1 MNMNKLLKDKN
12 DIRYFRNGLYIF
24 KHLPSDGDV
33 DERIDRLNQ
42 YYDETIEISKFT
54 FWFIYSLYVVTA
66 IILCIPTA
74 VISLLN
80 AVVSIAHY
88 ALTKLLDKLVNL
100 LDV

>member
-1 MNMNKLLKDKN
+1 MMNKLLKDSCGTK
-12 DIRYFRNGLYIF
+12 YFRNGLYIF
-24 KHLPSDGDV
+24 RHKPSDGDV
-33 DERIDRLNQ
+33 NERIDRLNQ

-80 AVVSIAHY
+80 AAVSIAHY

>member
-1 MNMNKLLKDKN
+1 MTMNKLLKDKN

-54 FWFIYSLYVVTA
+54 FWFIYA
-66 IILCIPTA
+66 IYFIAAILICLPTA
-74 VISLLN
+74 VVSLLN
-80 AVVSIAHY
+80 STVSIVNQ
-88 ALTKLLDKLVNL
+88 ALTVLLDKLVNL
-100 LDV
+100 LDI